1 MPKNTFLQRKKSILA
16 KSDKSS
22 KGEWDKKIISL
33 CNRINSLENYYTTSS
48 CSGRIVIMFD
58 KEKKSSK
65 LFIKVYHD
73 LLIFNQLKD
82 CLNIIARKKVAR
94 DKKLLNNDLSDNNS
108 SSAEKS
114 GEAYFRA
121 NNQRALASEMIKF
134 KQEPC
139 ILHVACRTLEDAQ
152 DFYDKARLAG
162 WKKHGI
168 IASKGRFVVE
178 INGTDKLEFPIINK
192 GKILVNDE
200 FLKVVVKK
208 SNENLKKNWEKIYKL
223 EKLFE

>member
-1 MPKNTFLQRKKSILA
+1 MPQDKFLRRKKSILA

-73 LLIFNQLKD
+73 LLEFEELRKNLYDIVKLHSQVRDINKKQLMKN
-82 CLNIIARKKVAR
+82 LE
-94 DKKLLNNDLSDNNS
+94 DNNS
-108 SSAEKS
+108 KKS
-114 GEAYFRA
+114 LSVPARS
-121 NNQRALASEMIKF
+121 NLIKF

-139 ILHVACRTLEDAQ
+139 ILHVVCRTLEDAQ

-192 GKILVNDE
+192 GKILVNDG
-200 FLKVVVKK
+200 FLKVVAKK
-208 SNENLKKNWEKIYKL
+208 SNENLKKSWEKIYKL

>member
-1 MPKNTFLQRKKSILA
+1 MPQDKFLRRKKSILA

-22 KGEWDKKIISL
+22 KGEWDKKILSL

-58 KEKKSSK
+58 KEKKSSG
-65 LFIKVYHD
+65 LFIKKYHD
-73 LLIFNQLKD
+73 LISFSQLKKD
-82 CLNIIARKKVAR
+82 LNEIINKNKK
-94 DKKLLNNDLSDNNS
+94 
-108 SSAEKS
+108 
-114 GEAYFRA
+114 
-121 NNQRALASEMIKF
+121 QIKF

-139 ILHVACRTLEDAQ
+139 ILHVVCRTLEDAQ
-152 DFYDKARLAG
+152 GLYDKAKSTG
-162 WKKHGI
+162 WKKSGLVSFRRNI
-168 IASKGRFVVE
+168 IELNSTE
-178 INGTDKLEFPIINK
+178 KLEFPIINK

-208 SNENLKKNWEKIYKL
+208 SNENLKKSWKKIYKL